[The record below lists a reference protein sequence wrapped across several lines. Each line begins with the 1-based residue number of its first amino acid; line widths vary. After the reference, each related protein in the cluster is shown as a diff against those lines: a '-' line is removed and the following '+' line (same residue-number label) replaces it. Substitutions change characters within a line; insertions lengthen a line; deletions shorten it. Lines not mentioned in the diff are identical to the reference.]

1 MHRDNYKER
10 AAAISSLSQILMLCK
25 RVVGSHIPPANT
37 NAAQNLHA
45 AFMHVITVYKHYSI
59 V

>member
-10 AAAISSLSQILMLCK
+10 AAAISSLSQILMLPSSCK

-37 NAAQNLHA
+37 NAAQKTACSIHA
-45 AFMHVITVYKHYSI
+45 CNYS